1 MSLGIKDNGISFKK
15 YQVSAGDDQLF
26 VASDKYDD
34 RMSGNIKI
42 PHRSPLHPRLSEPYH
57 LLGQGYGDRAGLLQ
71 Q

>member
-42 PHRSPLHPRLSEPYH
+42 PDILICPWIS
-57 LLGQGYGDRAGLLQ
+57 LLEGDLF
-71 Q
+71 

>member
-42 PHRSPLHPRLSEPYH
+42 PAFRTVSPFGTRM
-57 LLGQGYGDRAGLLQ
+57 R
-71 Q
+71 